1 MTEYTK
7 ETSPNLFKL
16 ESNFSDIIGDVRT
29 ALQPYKTIVEY
40 FRLTRYHEY
49 PVNRAMIVYPM
60 GAEHRMNVSNPH
72 RYAPEYNGRKEEN
85 EYFTAYTASGDIPK
99 FFGDRFWGAGGC
111 PNTGIYMNEKFK
123 RDIDKPIQKIIERI
137 RAEMKND
144 ELDVIEMSL
153 SVKGKNMRL
162 YRHRDKISDWQRSP
176 YRYHC
181 IIESHQHNFLLTGN
195 NDEEDIRVNP
205 REGEIWALQV
215 DEMHKAE
222 NLGDT
227 DTWHFIIDFI

>member
-1 MTEYTK
+1 MNEYSK
-7 ETSPNLFKL
+7 ENNVNLFRL
-16 ESNFSDIIGDVRT
+16 EANFHDILKNVKKD
-29 ALQPYKTIVEY
+29 LHYYKSIVEY
-40 FRLTRYHEY
+40 FRITRYHDY

-72 RYAPEYNGRKEEN
+72 RYEPQYGGKIEET
-85 EYFTAYTASGDIPK
+85 EYFTAYTASGDVPK
-99 FFGDRFWGAGGC
+99 RFGERYWGAGGN
-111 PNTGIYMNEKFK
+111 PNTGIYMKERFS
-123 RDIDKPIQKIIERI
+123 RDVDKSIQTIIDRI

-153 SVKGKNMRL
+153 AVKGFGMRL

-181 IIESHQHNFLLTGN
+181 IIESSPHNFLITGK
-195 NDEEDIRVNP
+195 NDKEDLRVVP
-205 REGEIWALQV
+205 KEGEIWALQV

-227 DTWHFIIDFI
+227 DVWHFIIDFI